1 MSHTL
6 LCLSGD
12 QNNPQVHLIIIREW
26 SKKNTLFQKI
36 LIIPPWCIL
45 FEPSPLPLQLGT
57 KEYACKVNLQSVTA
71 WMSKKLF
78 AWSRRDIWK
87 LSDCNE
93 TGTHIQLVRKPILN
107 HKAKLTCLFKSSS
120 VCLRTK
126 WLLVRVLFYSPADFT
141 LLILPYILL
150 PTRVNGHSK
159 TYL

>member
-107 HKAKLTCLFKSSS
+107 HKAKLTCLFKS
-120 VCLRTK
+120 LRFVYELNGC
-126 WLLVRVLFYSPADFT
+126 WFGSCFT
-141 LLILPYILL
+141 HLLILPYWF
-150 PTRVNGHSK
+150 
-159 TYL
+159 YLIFYSQLE